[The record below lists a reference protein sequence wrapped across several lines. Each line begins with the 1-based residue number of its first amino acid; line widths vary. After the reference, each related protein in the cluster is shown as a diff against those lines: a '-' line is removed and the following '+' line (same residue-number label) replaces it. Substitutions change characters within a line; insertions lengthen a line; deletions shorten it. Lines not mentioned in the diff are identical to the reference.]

1 MPDSTEAQRLGQ
13 AIRNRRRGL
22 NLTQEKL
29 AAEVGYGQGGGVTVS
44 RIEHGV
50 ISPPLSRLSRIAE
63 ALQTTPEELYAEAG
77 LGASRTSRL
86 RSAAKRVAVGP
97 QAEENAAL
105 EEEILKEAELLD
117 ELTGEAT
124 KELVAAH
131 DRVRDEFLLPFI
143 AATTRIPDIRDR
155 LTTDPKEPDNPTEQQ
170 RLELQHARL
179 KRELVRSA
187 GLTAAGAGAGA
198 AAGGVAAY
206 GAFTATAAWATASTG
221 TAISAL
227 SGAAA
232 SSATLAA
239 LGGGSVATGGLGVAG
254 GAALLSGLI
263 AVPALGVMGVV
274 AYRQRKR
281 LNERERDRN
290 AELRAIQSSQ
300 ARFAEDLQQYS
311 AWAGR
316 AAAIF
321 EEIRA
326 RGLKPLVRLEVR
338 IEDEDSVDPLP
349 LDRFDEKDQQNIA
362 RLLDLAS
369 LQLGVSSLPIAS
381 ILSDRDLPAKDRRAI
396 AEWNDL
402 VLTDAERQLELPA
415 AGTDRSRVG

>member
-1 MPDSTEAQRLGQ
+1 MSDSTEAQRLGQ
-13 AIRNRRRGL
+13 AIRNRRREL

-63 ALQTTPEELYAEAG
+63 ALQTTPEELYADAG
-77 LGASRTSRL
+77 LGASRSSRL
-86 RSAAKRVAVGP
+86 RSVAKRVAVGP

-143 AATTRIPDIRDR
+143 AATARIPDIREH
-155 LTTDPKEPDNPTEQQ
+155 LTTDPQEPEHPTEQQ

-206 GAFTATAAWATASTG
+206 GALTATAAWATASTG

-239 LGGGSVATGGLGVAG
+239 LGGGSLASGGLGVAG

-281 LNERERDRN
+281 LNERERDGN
-290 AELRAIQSSQ
+290 AELRAIQNTQ
-300 ARFAEDLQQYS
+300 ATFGNDLQQF
-311 AWAGR
+311 ATWAGR

-321 EEIRA
+321 EKIRSS
-326 RGLKPLVRLEVR
+326 GLKPLVRLEVR
-338 IEDEDSVDPLP
+338 IEDEDPSAPLP
-349 LDRFDEKDQQNIA
+349 LDRFDEKEQDVIA
-362 RLLDLAS
+362 QLLDLAS
-369 LQLGVSSLPIAS
+369 LQLGVSSLPMAS
-381 ILSDRDLPAKDRRAI
+381 ILSDRELSTENRKAI
-396 AEWNDL
+396 AEWNEL
-402 VLTDAERQLELPA
+402 VLSDAEGRLGLASPLQ
-415 AGTDRSRVG
+415 TRV